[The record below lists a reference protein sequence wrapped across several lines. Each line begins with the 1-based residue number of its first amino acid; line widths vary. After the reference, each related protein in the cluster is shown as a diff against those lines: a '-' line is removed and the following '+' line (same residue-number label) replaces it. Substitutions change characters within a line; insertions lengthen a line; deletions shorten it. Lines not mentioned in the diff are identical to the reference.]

1 MPEVSIIIVS
11 YNTKNLT
18 LSCISSVVKEG
29 SKLSKEIIIVDNGSR
44 DGSLESIAAI
54 DTKKSEIPIR
64 LIKNDENLGFSKAN
78 NQGIKIA
85 KGKYILLLNSDTQ
98 VEKRAIIELIE
109 FAEKNPEAGVVGP
122 KLLNPDRTVQPSVFN
137 LPTVSRAIQQYWLAK
152 KRILD
157 KYFPAGSEPVEVESL
172 VMAGFLITPKAFEKV
187 GLLGERY
194 FMFYED
200 LDFCRRVRYAKL
212 KVYYLPT
219 AEVSHYHG
227 ASGKKLANEENQ
239 WRRLIPSSIIYH
251 GRFKHY
257 LLNFI
262 IWSAQKWGKLSR

>member
-157 KYFPAGSEPVEVESL
+157 KYFPAGSEPVEVENPYRHAL
-172 VMAGFLITPKAFEKV
+172 
-187 GLLGERY
+187 
-194 FMFYED
+194 
-200 LDFCRRVRYAKL
+200 
-212 KVYYLPT
+212 
-219 AEVSHYHG
+219 
-227 ASGKKLANEENQ
+227 ASTL
-239 WRRLIPSSIIYH
+239 
-251 GRFKHY
+251 
-257 LLNFI
+257 
-262 IWSAQKWGKLSR
+262 